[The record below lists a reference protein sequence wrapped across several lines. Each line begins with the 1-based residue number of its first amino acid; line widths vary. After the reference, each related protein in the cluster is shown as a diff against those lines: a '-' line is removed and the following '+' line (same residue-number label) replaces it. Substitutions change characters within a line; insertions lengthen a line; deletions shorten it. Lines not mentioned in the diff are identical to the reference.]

1 MRNKKYG
8 VWTLLETI
16 TDATRNFA
24 KVYENEVESSVNV
37 FHECEI
43 RILLKAGN
51 AGVTTPIV
59 YEATLI
65 YEDNLKA

>member
-8 VWTLLETI
+8 AWTLIKTI
-16 TDATRNFA
+16 TDASSKFA
-24 KVYENEVESSVNV
+24 KVYENEISSNINV
-37 FHECEI
+37 WNECEI
-43 RILLKAGN
+43 RFVLISGDSNTK
-51 AGVTTPIV
+51 TPFI